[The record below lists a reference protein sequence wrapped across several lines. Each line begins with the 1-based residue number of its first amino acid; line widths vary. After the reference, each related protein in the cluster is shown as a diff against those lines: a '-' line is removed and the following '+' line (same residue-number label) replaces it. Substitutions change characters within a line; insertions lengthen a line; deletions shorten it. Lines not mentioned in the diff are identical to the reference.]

1 MVSTTTPMGTSM
13 VYALSAWLRF
23 APAKSGRRATT
34 SAYRSMK
41 FSGQTVSGTLS
52 DTRAGTVA
60 VWVGTPGDFESL
72 ELLADAS

>member
-1 MVSTTTPMGTSM
+1 MVKVRAGQI
-13 VYALSAWLRF
+13 WK
-23 APAKSGRRATT
+23 KSDHERI
-34 SAYRSMK
+34 SVDEV
-41 FSGQTVSGTLS
+41 SGQTVSGTLS